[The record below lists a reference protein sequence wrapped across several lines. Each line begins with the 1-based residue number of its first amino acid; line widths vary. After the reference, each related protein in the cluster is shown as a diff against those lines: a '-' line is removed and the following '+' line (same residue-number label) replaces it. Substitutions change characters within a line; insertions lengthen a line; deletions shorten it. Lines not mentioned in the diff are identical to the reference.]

1 MSVAAPFN
9 ATRGLGRAFRA
20 RPVALLVT
28 LVAGLALVAGSV
40 VVLTLRSQTT
50 NEADHRLATY
60 ATDQAATVDA
70 VMTAAE
76 RDIRLASRN
85 AVFAETLSETAAVL
99 SNGQRRIVEAAIQY
113 LGERYAVDEICL
125 IRRDGAEIARYNGGA
140 LASPENLSPDESLN
154 NPAFARTLG
163 LADDAVFRT
172 TPYIS
177 PDTGRWVFGVAT
189 PILDSGRV
197 EGILHFEL
205 PVVAFAEALAARPF
219 AETGFTF
226 VLGSDGRLL
235 VHPELAAFR
244 AEQGLGSDPRTSQF
258 PAARR
263 HGGESWQAAIDSI
276 LGGASSGGFDDL
288 DTRFRFESR
297 PILGGT
303 AFAVSV
309 SRESELYADAGR
321 AQLNLLVIVGPLA
334 VMIVLLTGWFGRRLL
349 TSNRRLADAMQAS
362 AELASIVASADD
374 AILSVDHD
382 GRILTWNDGAAR
394 MFGLAEARAVGT
406 AMVDLFSPESRPEA
420 RLHLASVAQ
429 GEAVDRFETVV
440 RSSEGVS
447 IDVSLAFSP
456 VPASV
461 GRVAGTSVIARDI
474 SARKQLEE
482 QLSHQALH
490 DSLTGLPNRALFRDR
505 LGHAL
510 ARRSGPIARPGSLN
524 TGILFIDLDDFK
536 VINDTLGHRIGDE
549 LLIEVGRRI
558 QSAIRPGD
566 TAARLGGDEFTVLL
580 EDLGDAAETGRV
592 ADRILAQLVVPF
604 SLEGH
609 EVVVGASIGIA
620 IGGPTGAEA
629 DELLRSA
636 DTALYEAKGNGK
648 GRHATFRASMG
659 QKAWHRLELEADLR
673 RAISE
678 DQLRVEYQPIV
689 DLTTGLIVEVEAL
702 VRWHHPER
710 GVVPPGDFIA
720 LAEQTGLIASIG
732 EFVVRTA
739 CRDLAAWR
747 AGRADQATLG
757 VSVNLSPRELGRPDL
772 ADMIAT
778 VCASNGLPVS
788 ALRLE
793 ITEGLQV
800 DDPASIAR
808 LTELRAAGA
817 RISIDDFGT
826 GYSSLAYFR
835 KLPINGL
842 KLDRAFISA
851 LGEAREETAIV
862 TAAIAFAAALG
873 VEVTAEGIETADQL
887 QALRTL
893 GCQFGQG
900 FLLSRPVRADAI
912 AAMPRQLV
920 PPASDARPGGVAAA

>member
-1 MSVAAPFN
+1 MSVAVPFN
-9 ATRGLGRAFRA
+9 GLSGLGRAFRA
-20 RPVALLVT
+20 RPVTMLVS
-28 LVAGLALVAGSV
+28 LVAGLALVAGSA
-40 VVLTLRSQTT
+40 VVLTLRNQTT
-50 NEADHRLATY
+50 NEADARLATY
-60 ATDQAATVDA
+60 AKDQAATVDG
-70 VMTAAE
+70 VITAAE

-85 AVFAETLSETAAVL
+85 AVFAQTLSETGVAL
-99 SNGQRRIVEAAIQY
+99 PSQQRHVVESAIQY

-125 IRRDGAEIARYNGGA
+125 IRRDGVEMARYNGGA
-140 LASPENLSPDESLN
+140 LASVASLSPDESYN
-154 NPAFARTLG
+154 NPAFRPTLP
-163 LADDAVFRT
+163 LAEDAVFRT
-172 TPYIS
+172 TPYVS
-177 PDTGRWVFGVAT
+177 PDTGRWVFGLAT
-189 PILDSGRV
+189 PIVNSSGV

-205 PVVAFAEALAARPF
+205 PIVAFADVLAARGF

-226 VLGSDGRLL
+226 VVASDGELL
-235 VHPELAAFR
+235 VHPDLAAFR
-244 AEQGLGSDPRTSQF
+244 AEQSLGSDPKTSPF
-258 PAARR
+258 PMAIL
-263 HGGESWQAAIDSI
+263 HGGEGWRGAITSI
-276 LGGASSGGFDDL
+276 LGGSTNGAFNDL
-288 DTRFRFESR
+288 GTPFRFESR
-297 PILGGT
+297 RILDGA

-309 SRESELYADAGR
+309 SKEAELYADAGR

-334 VMIVLLTGWFGRRLL
+334 VMIVLLTGWFGRRLFS
-349 TSNRRLADAMQAS
+349 SNRRLADAMQAS

-374 AILSVDHD
+374 AIISIDHD
-382 GRILTWNDGAAR
+382 GRILTWNHGAAR
-394 MFGLAEARAVGT
+394 MFGRTEARAVGT
-406 AMVDLFSPESRPEA
+406 SLVELFPAEIRQEA
-420 RLHLASVAQ
+420 RVHLAAVAQ

-440 RSSEGVS
+440 RSSEGQN
-447 IDVSLAFSP
+447 IHVSLAFSP
-456 VPASV
+456 VPASAE
-461 GRVAGTSVIARDI
+461 RVAGTSVIARDI

-510 ARRSGPIARPGSLN
+510 ARGAGPGGRPGSLN

-580 EDLGDAAETGRV
+580 EDLGDRDEACSV
-592 ADRILAQLVVPF
+592 ADRILGELTVPF
-604 SLEGH
+604 CLEGH
-609 EVVVGASIGIA
+609 DVVIGASIGIA
-620 IGGPTGAEA
+620 IGDATDAEA

-636 DTALYEAKGNGK
+636 DTALYEAKADGK

-659 QKAWHRLELEADLR
+659 QRAWHRLELEADLR
-673 RAISE
+673 RALLE
-678 DQLRVEYQPIV
+678 EQLRVEYQPIV
-689 DLTTGLIVEVEAL
+689 DLTTGVIVEVEAL

-710 GVVPPGDFIA
+710 GVVPPGDFIP

-732 EFVVRTA
+732 EFVVETA
-739 CRDLAAWR
+739 CLDLAMWR
-747 AGRADQATLG
+747 AGRPDHASLC

-772 ADMIAT
+772 ADMIAA
-778 VCASNGLPVS
+778 VCASHGLPVS

-793 ITEGLQV
+793 ITEGLRV

-808 LTELRAAGA
+808 LSELRAAGA

-835 KLPINGL
+835 KLPIDGL
-842 KLDRAFISA
+842 KLDRVFISA

-873 VEVTAEGIETADQL
+873 VEVTAEGIETAGQL
-887 QALRTL
+887 DALRKL

-900 FLLSRPVRADAI
+900 FLLSRPVRADVI
-912 AAMPRQLV
+912 ATMPRLLI
-920 PPASDARPGGVAAA
+920 PTADAASGGVVAA